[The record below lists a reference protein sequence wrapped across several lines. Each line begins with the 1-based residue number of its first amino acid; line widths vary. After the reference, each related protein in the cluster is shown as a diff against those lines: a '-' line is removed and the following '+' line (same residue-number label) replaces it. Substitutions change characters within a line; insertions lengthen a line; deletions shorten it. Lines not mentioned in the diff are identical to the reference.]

1 MKITRIAKKD
11 SANVIIEFDNGEPLF
26 LSVEIFMKSGL
37 RKNDE
42 ISEDRF
48 LFLVRE
54 NKIFY
59 IKQRAFRYLGRRL
72 HAKSELKTKLLQ
84 KRYES
89 DLIDKV
95 MNELESKNYINDEEF
110 AKVFAGEKIKNKQW
124 GLTKVKAEL
133 IKKGIK
139 TDILSK
145 VLSDVISDEDNYKN
159 ALIIGEKKLRTLKT
173 RGLDNQGYKKKLI
186 TFLKSR
192 GFEYDIIKNVCDKLL
207 IENSLD

>member
-89 DLIDKV
+89 DLIDKADQSLLV
-95 MNELESKNYINDEEF
+95 
-110 AKVFAGEKIKNKQW
+110 AKRTGRNRVIAYKI
-124 GLTKVKAEL
+124 
-133 IKKGIK
+133 
-139 TDILSK
+139 
-145 VLSDVISDEDNYKN
+145 
-159 ALIIGEKKLRTLKT
+159 
-173 RGLDNQGYKKKLI
+173 
-186 TFLKSR
+186 
-192 GFEYDIIKNVCDKLL
+192 
-207 IENSLD
+207 